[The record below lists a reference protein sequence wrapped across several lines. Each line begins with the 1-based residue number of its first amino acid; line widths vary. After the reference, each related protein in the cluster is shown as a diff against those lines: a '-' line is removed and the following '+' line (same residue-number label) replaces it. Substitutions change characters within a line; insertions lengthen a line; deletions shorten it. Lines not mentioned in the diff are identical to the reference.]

1 MKQSLLIS
9 LFCSGLAAQPVL
21 NSAITPFPGTSIPFT
36 TLNQAL
42 DMSNAGA
49 NVTWD
54 FSGFSGG
61 QAATADIV
69 SAASDPD
76 ASAFP
81 GATHVVS
88 GLGPKRIYTMDATG
102 WYILGIAQTG
112 FTVSCDNSIREIKLP
127 QNFES
132 SSVDALNCGFSFQ
145 GLNFE
150 RTGFAENSYDAW
162 GTLILPNGTLTNVI
176 RVKTHELTTDLASF
190 QGLPI
195 TNQNDNYTY
204 SFFAPGKTFPVMIY
218 SETNSS
224 QIPTPVTTVQYNST
238 PNISVEETEV
248 KNALRLLENPVSQ
261 GQLSLFLPVSLPI
274 QQLRVLDLC
283 GRIVEGLD
291 VPESSGFVT
300 LALSPAPHGVY
311 ILEVQTAFGPVHLR
325 FIRA

>member
-1 MKQSLLIS
+1 MKQSLLIF
-9 LFCSGLAAQPVL
+9 LFCSGLSAQPSL
-21 NSAITPFPGTSIPFT
+21 TTAITPFPGTSIPFT
-36 TLNQAL
+36 TLNQSL
-42 DMSNAGA
+42 DMTSVGA
-49 NVTWD
+49 NLTWD
-54 FSGFSGG
+54 FSNFSGG
-61 QAATADIV
+61 QAATAEIV

-112 FTVSCDNSIREIKLP
+112 FTVVCTNSIREIKIP
-127 QNFES
+127 QTFES

-145 GLNFE
+145 GLDFN

-204 SFFAPGKTFPVMIY
+204 SFFAPGKTFPVLTY
-218 SETNSS
+218 TETNSS
-224 QIPTPVTTVQYNST
+224 QIPQPVTTVQYNST
-238 PNISVEETEV
+238 PNISVEESEV
-248 KNALRLLENPVSQ
+248 KSAIRLLENPVSN
-261 GQLSLFLPVSLPI
+261 GQISLFLPPSLPI
-274 QQLRVLDLC
+274 QHVHVLDIC
-283 GRIVEGLD
+283 GRTVEVLD
-291 VPESSGFVT
+291 VPETSGFVT
-300 LALSPAPHGVY
+300 LSLASAPHGIY
-311 ILEVQTAFGPVHLR
+311 LLEVFTALGPVHLR